1 MAAASTN
8 TGGDVRDRRGAF
20 ASVAGLPLSGEVPDV
35 VPVRRTRPEQP
46 AVPDVAAATARAL
59 EPLRPRVRPGD
70 RVAVTAG
77 SRGIHDVAT
86 VVRAAVAW
94 LRAAGAEPFVV
105 PAMGSHGGGTA
116 QGQRDV
122 LADLGIV
129 EGSVGAPVVA
139 TLDTV
144 EVGRLPDGT
153 PVHHDAAV
161 ADADTVL
168 LVNRVKPHT
177 DYHGPV
183 ESGLAKILAIGLGN
197 HRGARTLHA
206 GGVAALGAAITA
218 AADVLLARGTVLGGL
233 GIVENAEE
241 RTAAVELVPAEDI
254 GGPGE
259 TALLRRAG
267 DLMARLPFTD
277 LDVLV
282 VDEMGKDKSGT
293 GMDTNVLGRCWVPG
307 VPEFPDPRITVVTV
321 HGLSAA
327 SHGNA
332 AGIGL
337 ADLAPVR
344 LLDTIDVRASY
355 LNAITSGTGGLRRSR
370 MPMLLED
377 DAAVLRAATAMCGRR
392 DRAEVRLAR
401 IRDTLTP
408 DHLLVSAALLPDVA
422 EHPELDV
429 TGEPRPLLD
438 TTGGLT
444 AWPRTGTPTAER
456 ART

>member
-1 MAAASTN
+1 MPASTS
-8 TGGDVRDRRGAF
+8 TGGDVRDRRGPF
-20 ASVAGLPLSGEVPDV
+20 AAVEGLRLSGEVPDV

-46 AVPDVAAATARAL
+46 AVADVGAATARAL
-59 EPLRPRVRPGD
+59 EPVRPRIRPGD

-77 SRGIHDVAT
+77 SRGIHDIAT

-105 PAMGSHGGGTA
+105 PAMGSHGGATA
-116 QGQRDV
+116 EGQRAV
-122 LADLGIV
+122 LAELGIV
-129 EGSVGAPVVA
+129 EETVGAPVVA
-139 TLDTV
+139 TMETV
-144 EVGRLPDGT
+144 EIGRLDDGT
-153 PVHHDAAV
+153 TVHHDAAV
-161 ADADTVL
+161 AAADGVL

-197 HRGARTLHA
+197 HEGARTLHA
-206 GGVAALGAAITA
+206 GGVAALGATIKA
-218 AADVLLARGTVLGGL
+218 AADVLLKQGTVLGGL
-233 GIVENAEE
+233 GIVENAAE
-241 RTAAVELVPAEDI
+241 RTAAVELVLPDDI
-254 GGPGE
+254 GGEGE

-267 DLMARLPFTD
+267 ELMARLPFTE

-282 VDEMGKDKSGT
+282 VDEMGKDRSGT

-307 VPEFPDPRITVVTV
+307 VPEFPEPRITVVTV

-344 LLDTIDVRASY
+344 LLDGIDVRASY

-377 DAAVLRAATAMCGRR
+377 DAAVLRAAISMCGRR
-392 DRAEVRLAR
+392 DRAGVRLAR

-408 DHLLVSAALLPDVA
+408 DELLVSPALLPEVT
-422 EHPELDV
+422 EHPELEV
-429 TGEPRPLLD
+429 AGEPHPLV
-438 TTGGLT
+438 TTAGGLS
-444 AWPRTGTPTAER
+444 AWAALPPHSPGSEQT
-456 ART
+456 